1 MNTDFLPH
9 MGRLVPLAMA
19 ADPVALACYL
29 DRLADHALAT
39 GRSAYAEKLAR
50 HAATVREG
58 AL

>member
-1 MNTDFLPH
+1 MNTDFLPCI
-9 MGRLVPLAMA
+9 GALVPLALA

-39 GRSAYAEKLAR
+39 GRATYAEKLAH

-58 AL
+58 AR